1 MGSVRLLA
9 RDGEPTRL
17 GALGALGRLCEQN
30 PTLVEATAHIVQ
42 TAQSQW
48 TSERSATPALT
59 QAVHQLLT
67 RIEAPR
73 VDAPST

>member
-1 MGSVRLLA
+1 MESVRLLA

-17 GALGALGRLCEQN
+17 GALGVLGRLCAQD
-30 PTLVEATAHIVQ
+30 PTLAEATAHIVQ

-48 TSERSATPALT
+48 TTEGSATPALK